1 VDGDAGGVAMT
12 GVAASPSVDIV
23 VNNYNYDRFVAD
35 AIESACEQTH
45 PNARVIVVDDG
56 STDDSRQVLRDY
68 ADRVTLVLKE
78 NGGQASALNAGME
91 RCESDVVLFLDADD
105 TLQPQAAA
113 RVAAAFAAD
122 EGLAKVQFRMDVI
135 DAEGQ
140 PTGTLKPPL
149 HLPMPRGDQRRAELA
164 FPFDLA
170 WLPTSANAFRV
181 EALRTI
187 LPIPEAAFPVC
198 GADWYLIH
206 LITLLGRVD
215 SLEEVCGS
223 YRVHGANNYEP
234 ETPSLDLAHVRETI
248 GFARTTSE
256 ALLELAEE
264 LGLQHPDRILSL
276 ADLANRIVSLRL
288 EPELH
293 PIPGDR
299 TSRLLADAARAARR
313 RSNVSA
319 PMKLAFV
326 AWFAAFAIAPKPLA
340 RRLAQLF
347 FFPERRASLN
357 DLLGWLQRGGR
368 KASALPV

>member
-1 VDGDAGGVAMT
+1 MT
-12 GVAASPSVDIV
+12 GGRGAGPSVEIV
-23 VNNYNYDRFVAD
+23 INNYNYGRFLAA
-35 AIESACEQTH
+35 AIKSACEQTH
-45 PNARVIVVDDG
+45 DDVRVTVVDDG
-56 STDDSRQVLRDY
+56 STDDSRQLLRRY
-68 ADRVTLVLKE
+68 EDRVTLVLKE

-91 RCESDVVLFLDADD
+91 RCEGDVVLFLDADD
-105 TLQPQAAA
+105 TLRPEAAA

-122 EGLAKVQFRMDVI
+122 EEVAKVQFRMDVI
-135 DAEGQ
+135 DAEGR
-140 PTGTLKPPL
+140 PTGALKPPV

-181 EALRTI
+181 DVLRTI

-206 LITLLGRVD
+206 LMTLLGTVD
-215 SLEEVCGS
+215 SLEQVCGS
-223 YRVHGANNYEP
+223 YRVHGGNSYEP
-234 ETPSLDLAHVRETI
+234 RSPNLDLAHVRETI

-256 ALLELAEE
+256 ALLDLASELE
-264 LGLQHPDRILSL
+264 LPHPERILSL

-288 EPELH
+288 APELH

-299 TSRLLADAARAARR
+299 SRRLLADAARAARR
-313 RSNVSA
+313 RFNVSA

-326 AWFAAFAIAPKPLA
+326 TWFAALAVAPKPLA
-340 RRLAQLF
+340 RRLALLF

-357 DLLGWLQRGGR
+357 DLLGRLQRGGR
-368 KASALPV
+368 KASTLPA